1 MSEHQKQT
9 DFLTQCLLYDDTA
22 HSCKLAKRIAQV
34 QHDERRVRRALRLMA
49 VLAMLAVVG
58 LCYSAIFLAYYPQN
72 VLGFTTQFTTQ
83 VFCVLGLIATI
94 CLLVFAYLGVVY
106 RSELDQ
112 RREEC
117 RQLVTK
123 VMESRLGRPVITP
136 LQDSR
141 VGEGNG
147 QTVQT
152 AAIVNGSPGRIE
164 LTARAKAPTQHFFL
178 KI

>member
-9 DFLTQCLLYDDTA
+9 DFLTKCLLYDVTA
-22 HSCKLAKRIAQV
+22 ESQNLAERVAQV
-34 QHDERRVRRALRLMA
+34 QQDERRVRRALRLMA

-58 LCYSAIFLAYYPQN
+58 ICYSAIFLAYYPQN
-72 VLGFTTQFTTQ
+72 VLGFTTQFITQ
-83 VFCVLGLIATI
+83 VFCVLGLISTI

-117 RQLVTK
+117 RELVTK
-123 VMESRLGRPVITP
+123 VMESRMGRPVIVP
-136 LQDSR
+136 VKDSR
-141 VGEGNG
+141 VGDGNG
-147 QTVQT
+147 QTVQI
-152 AAIVNGSPGRIE
+152 AAIVNGSPDRIE

-178 KI
+178 RI